1 MGDRQERDYRR
12 EVEDESMQGHENNLS
27 LNVTNKNIIIVTYNF
42 FRNFFENPI
51 LISSN
56 GSSFEIV
63 VGSRLLGISTS
74 QTTSHLV

>member
-42 FRNFFENPI
+42 FRNFFVNPI